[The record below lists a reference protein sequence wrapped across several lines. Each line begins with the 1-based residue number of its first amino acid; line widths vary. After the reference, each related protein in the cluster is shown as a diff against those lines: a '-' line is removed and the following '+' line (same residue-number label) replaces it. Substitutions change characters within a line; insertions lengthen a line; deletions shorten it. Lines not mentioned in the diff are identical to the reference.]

1 MDGNGNGD
9 LKKAS
14 DSGRYSWEGLGRFIF
29 SLQNLSGGDMNPW
42 MIDVTQGCIRRYIN
56 HLPVTFVNNDET
68 RNIDKAFLGWYESSF
83 SCTEGAPWC
92 FSYISFLTMFFSC
105 TGLPSFDSR

>member
-1 MDGNGNGD
+1 M
-9 LKKAS
+9 AR
-14 DSGRYSWEGLGRFIF
+14 DSRQIQWEGFGRFINL
-29 SLQNLSGGDMNPW
+29 LQNLSGGENESVD
-42 MIDVTQGCIRRYIN
+42 DLRSEGRFFSYIN
-56 HLPVTFVNNDET
+56 HLPVAFVNNDET

-105 TGLPSFDSR
+105 TCLPSFDSR